1 MTTRTLAPCAALI
14 ALALWLMAARTL
26 PLPALPWDPQA
37 MSLDQIRMAYG
48 LMPRGV
54 IALLA
59 GAMLG
64 LSGAILQV
72 VLRNPVADPT
82 TLGISAGAQLALVLA
97 TILSPTLLEGGRW
110 PVAMAGAG
118 AAAALVLA
126 IGA

>member
-14 ALALWLMAARTL
+14 AMALWWLAARAL
-26 PLPALPWDPQA
+26 PMPALPWDPQT
-37 MSLDQIRMAYG
+37 MSLDQIRMAFG

-97 TILSPTLLEGGRW
+97 MVGSLILGMGLPTLPAYLII
-110 PVAMAGAG
+110 
-118 AAAALVLA
+118 VLIMGPA
-126 IGA
+126 

>member
-14 ALALWLMAARTL
+14 AVALWLMAARAL
-26 PLPALPWDPQA
+26 PLPALPWDPQTR
-37 MSLDQIRMAYG
+37 SLDQIRMAYG

-110 PVAMAGAG
+110 PVAN
-118 AAAALVLA
+118 
-126 IGA
+126 